1 MNRALL
7 DELSRLP
14 GAEVARSQ
22 WTDEPAIWVDGR
34 EIVHPH
40 DRWIEIR
47 LTSKLINRLDDD
59 RVLRRART
67 SDWVMV
73 DEAER
78 ELILDLASQAV
89 AANAAPARPSL

>member
-1 MNRALL
+1 MNRTLL

-34 EIVHPH
+34 EIVHAH
-40 DRWIEIR
+40 GRWIEIR
-47 LTSKLINRLDDD
+47 LTSRLINQLEDD

-67 SDWVMV
+67 SEWVMV
-73 DEAER
+73 DEGEH
-78 ELILDLASQAV
+78 ELILELAGQA
-89 AANAAPARPSL
+89 ASANAPSSL

>member
-22 WTDEPAIWVDGR
+22 WTDEPAIWVEGR
-34 EIVHPH
+34 EIVHAH
-40 DRWIEIR
+40 DRWVEIR
-47 LTSKLINRLDDD
+47 LTSKLINRVDDN

-78 ELILDLASQAV
+78 DLILELAGQAS
-89 AANAAPARPSL
+89 AANAATAR

>member
-34 EIVHPH
+34 EIVHAH
-40 DRWIEIR
+40 DRWVEIR

-59 RVLRRART
+59 RVPRRART

-73 DEAER
+73 DAAER
-78 ELILDLASQAV
+78 DLILELAAQASL
-89 AANAAPARPSL
+89 ANAATAR

>member
-22 WTDEPAIWVDGR
+22 WTDAPSIWVDGR
-34 EIVHPH
+34 EIVHAH

-47 LTSKLINRLDDD
+47 LTSKLITRLDDD
-59 RVLRRART
+59 RVFRRART

-73 DEAER
+73 DESER
-78 ELILDLASQAV
+78 DLILDLAAEAA
-89 AANAAPARPSL
+89 AANKAR

>member
-1 MNRALL
+1 MNQALL

-14 GAEVARSQ
+14 GTEVVRSQ

-34 EIVHPH
+34 EIVHAH
-40 DRWIEIR
+40 ERWVEIR
-47 LTSKLINRLDDD
+47 LTSKLINRVDDD

-78 ELILDLASQAV
+78 DLILALASRAA
-89 AANAAPARPSL
+89 AANAATAR

>member
-1 MNRALL
+1 MNPALL
-7 DELSRLP
+7 DELSQLS
-14 GAEVARSQ
+14 GVEVAPSQ
-22 WTDEPAIWVDGR
+22 WTKQPAIWVDGR
-34 EIVHPH
+34 EIVHAH

-47 LTSKLINRLDDD
+47 LTGELIDRLEDE
-59 RVLRRART
+59 RVLRRARR

-89 AANAAPARPSL
+89 AANHTL

>member
-22 WTDEPAIWVDGR
+22 WTDAPAIWVDGR
-34 EIVHPH
+34 EIVHAH

-47 LTSKLINRLDDD
+47 LTSKLITRLDDD
-59 RVLRRART
+59 RVFRRART

-73 DEAER
+73 DESER
-78 ELILDLASQAV
+78 DLILDLAAEAA
-89 AANAAPARPSL
+89 AANKTR

>member
-1 MNRALL
+1 MNRAFL

-14 GAEVARSQ
+14 GGEVARSQ
-22 WTDEPAIWVDGR
+22 WTGEPAIWVDGR
-34 EIVHPH
+34 EIVHAH
-40 DRWIEIR
+40 ERWVEIR
-47 LTSKLINRLDDD
+47 LTSKLISRVDDD

-78 ELILDLASQAV
+78 DLILELAGQAS
-89 AANAAPARPSL
+89 AANAATAR

>member
-14 GAEVARSQ
+14 GADVARSQ

-34 EIVHPH
+34 EIVHAH
-40 DRWIEIR
+40 DRWVEIR

-73 DEAER
+73 DEVER
-78 ELILDLASQAV
+78 DLILDLASQAS
-89 AANAAPARPSL
+89 AANAATAR

>member
-1 MNRALL
+1 VNTPLL

-14 GAEVARSQ
+14 GAEAAPSQ
-22 WTDEPAIWVDGR
+22 WTGEPAIWVDGR
-34 EIVHPH
+34 EIVHAH
-40 DRWIEIR
+40 ERWVEIR
-47 LTSKLINRLDDD
+47 LTSKLINRVDDD

-78 ELILDLASQAV
+78 DLILALANQAA
-89 AANAAPARPSL
+89 AANAATAR

>member
-34 EIVHPH
+34 EIVHAH
-40 DRWIEIR
+40 DRWVEIR
-47 LTSKLINRLDDD
+47 LTSKLINPVDDD
-59 RVLRRART
+59 GVLRRART
-67 SDWVMV
+67 SDWVMI
-73 DEAER
+73 DAAER
-78 ELILDLASQAV
+78 DLILELAAQASL
-89 AANAAPARPSL
+89 ANAATAR